1 MKLEI
6 RRRIVLSLLP
16 WLQLLK
22 AGPQEDVVLLLGVVE
37 LVALAPIIGHS
48 VGKDLSV
55 LVECRLGDGLLTR
68 LARLQLGASVLVP
81 EGEAAVGADGGEG
94 AVHWVEG
101 DVVHGKD
108 ILIEKGR
115 VNKSDGQKC
124 IITWNPFT
132 APVLR
137 WHLKVK
143 LSFGLTAFTYWIAT
157 RPSTLPNAKPV
168 GAFFLSL
175 KMDTQRC

>member
-1 MKLEI
+1 MLLNLYTLKCLELIWEGGMKLEI

-48 VGKDLSV
+48 VGKDLPV

-115 VNKSDGQKC
+115 VNKNVAKSVSLLG
-124 IITWNPFT
+124 
-132 APVLR
+132 
-137 WHLKVK
+137 
-143 LSFGLTAFTYWIAT
+143 T
-157 RPSTLPNAKPV
+157 RSQLPCS
-168 GAFFLSL
+168 GG
-175 KMDTQRC
+175 T